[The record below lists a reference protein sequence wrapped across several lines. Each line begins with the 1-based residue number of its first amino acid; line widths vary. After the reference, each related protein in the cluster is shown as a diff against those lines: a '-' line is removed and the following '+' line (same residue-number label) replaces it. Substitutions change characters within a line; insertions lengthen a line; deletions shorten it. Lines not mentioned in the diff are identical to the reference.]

1 MQLCWIGLQIEAEN
15 TGAVVLGTVNKSSQI
30 GDSEL
35 LIKQRSE
42 AVFPWIEG

>member
-1 MQLCWIGLQIEAEN
+1 MN
-15 TGAVVLGTVNKSSQI
+15 YGTVNKSSQI
-30 GDSEL
+30 RDSEL